1 MSIHK
6 WSSIGAGSFGKC
18 TEETPFHFSCV
29 PTALGTVM
37 MTAVRVKKKLMQ
49 NLMCIFTP
57 NHDLDQLLPETLK
70 NKQIN
75 SYTQVICVIASS

>member
-1 MSIHK
+1 
-6 WSSIGAGSFGKC
+6 
-18 TEETPFHFSCV
+18 
-29 PTALGTVM
+29 
-37 MTAVRVKKKLMQ
+37 
-49 NLMCIFTP
+49 MCIFTP